1 MALRG
6 DKAPGPDGINP
17 LFYQK
22 NWPIMGKDL
31 CHAILDVL
39 NNGANL
45 APINETFVILIP
57 KKNNDIRV
65 QDFRPTS
72 LCFTIYKVV
81 AMSIAYKLK
90 AITYRKSGKVG
101 WAALK
106 LDMEKTFNKVDCIST
121 VSPKLYINNSLS
133 SHIFPSRGI
142 GKGDPLS
149 PYLFFRVAEG
159 LSTLIP
165 SKTQDHLFKG
175 IFICRLAHSI
185 PHLLFANN
193 SLLFTLVNTQN
204 CKAINDILNIYD
216 KATCQSVNLAKSSC
230 FHCSKKSSFLFLLQ
244 KASSKLSVWNQKLF
258 SKACKEVLL
267 KSVLGHVNIG
277 STLVSQF
284 FFHNKKNCDI
294 KEILLRGF
302 DAFRKDN
309 LAVFFGILWA
319 IWNHRNKFLFAD
331 KKHVYMD
338 IEPFIVSYLQD
349 YKVAQAMIILQSDSS
364 TQNQEAAQ
372 SRPTSSLSILE
383 QYKLS
388 VDAAIKRQVNKHGYG
403 VVVQDSN
410 DRVIAEIYS
419 STTSGV
425 PPIFAEV
432 EALL

>member
-81 AMSIAYKLK
+81 AMSIAYK
-90 AITYRKSGKVG
+90 
-101 WAALK
+101 
-106 LDMEKTFNKVDCIST
+106 
-121 VSPKLYINNSLS
+121 
-133 SHIFPSRGI
+133 
-142 GKGDPLS
+142 
-149 PYLFFRVAEG
+149 
-159 LSTLIP
+159 
-165 SKTQDHLFKG
+165 
-175 IFICRLAHSI
+175 
-185 PHLLFANN
+185 
-193 SLLFTLVNTQN
+193 
-204 CKAINDILNIYD
+204 
-216 KATCQSVNLAKSSC
+216 
-230 FHCSKKSSFLFLLQ
+230 
-244 KASSKLSVWNQKLF
+244 
-258 SKACKEVLL
+258 L